1 VLLYA
6 AMLVAFFIGSWVLDK
21 LSGKPFDP
29 ARAAIM
35 GLCLVAAWW
44 GSGRILRLVTRRRH

>member
-6 AMLVAFFIGSWVLDK
+6 AMLIAFFIGSWVLDE
-21 LSGKPFDP
+21 LSGTPFDP

-35 GLCLVAAWW
+35 GLCLVAVWW
-44 GSGRILRLVTRRRH
+44 GGRRILRLVARRRH